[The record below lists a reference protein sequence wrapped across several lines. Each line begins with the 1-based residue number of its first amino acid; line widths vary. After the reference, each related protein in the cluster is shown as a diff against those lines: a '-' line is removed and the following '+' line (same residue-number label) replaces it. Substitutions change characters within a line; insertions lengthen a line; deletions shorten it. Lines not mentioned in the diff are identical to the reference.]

1 MVAARKPIFCTVGFE
16 IGHLRSASN
25 IVPIYFCLNWHFLF
39 QPTFKKT
46 SWIVA
51 CFWPFPFFKDRSLSV
66 FLMVAFSSVTT
77 SAKCPCGRVSFWLFC
92 LLVLVFFGSVSLL
105 LILLHHSFLFFLL
118 VPPLSHL
125 FSFLLPRPPRALEK
139 DNHGKNNYLILFA
152 FRGSLRKCPCANLL
166 CITFWWISFSFC
178 SQNMYLLDI
187 FGICFEGVRDSL
199 LLLLI
204 CCYIVVLVFGAEP
217 SFWPTCLLCQHFWG
231 FVLFC
236 VRVFYFGCFFFF
248 RVLLRSIFFGFAYL
262 PHLGLLLLRCCV
274 VVLVF

>member
-1 MVAARKPIFCTVGFE
+1 MFHFGCFA
-16 IGHLRSASN
+16 
-25 IVPIYFCLNWHFLF
+25 CLCW
-39 QPTFKKT
+39 
-46 SWIVA
+46 
-51 CFWPFPFFKDRSLSV
+51 
-66 FLMVAFSSVTT
+66 
-77 SAKCPCGRVSFWLFC
+77 
-92 LLVLVFFGSVSLL
+92 
-105 LILLHHSFLFFLL
+105 SFLGRCRCFSFYFIIHFCFFSLFLLFLIFFLSS
-118 VPPLSHL
+118 PQA
-125 FSFLLPRPPRALEK
+125 PRALEK